1 MKNIM
6 WFSEIR
12 KTNLAEVGGKG
23 ANLGEMASVNLPV
36 PTGFVVTAGAY
47 FLFINHNRIG
57 EVIKEMTSDLD
68 VENTDRLAKASD
80 MVRSRILGGEIPPA
94 LRQEILN
101 SYRNMIKDGR
111 EPYVAVRSSATAE
124 DLPEAS
130 FAGQQSTYLNIK
142 GAENCV
148 QSVKECWASLF
159 EPRSIYY
166 RATNR
171 FDHLKVGLAAVVQ
184 VMVQSEKAGVLFT
197 VDPMSQDRNKIAIE
211 GAYGLGEIVVS
222 GSVTPDRYV
231 VDKNSLQIEVKDIAK
246 QTWMI
251 AKVNDQNVHAN
262 IKEEM
267 QSRQKLTDQQIIELA
282 KLGKRIEQH
291 YGKPQDIEWAVA
303 EGKVYIVQS
312 RPITTLKGES
322 AVLEGIPAI
331 GEKERPP
338 TFATAMASVP
348 KVAGAAITQAAV
360 AVAQA
365 VPAQK
370 KTEERRGDSV
380 PGEPTAEKIILRGLG
395 AAPGIGKGK
404 VKILAGP
411 KEIGRMEKGEVLVTD
426 MTTPDFVPAMKKAAA
441 IVTNSGGMTCFDG
454 ATMILTAEGFK
465 TIAQVCEMQKEGREI
480 QVLSL
485 NEKTLKAEW
494 KSVRNSFT
502 RKAKAIRIKVSQT
515 GRSEQNSLVLTP
527 DHKILTFDK
536 RNLVEKKIADVLSEG
551 DALCAVERIPAAA
564 SEPVQQGRLPYLA
577 GAIFT
582 DGYYRHDSRHGYVT
596 FTQKQTPQKEAF
608 IEEVS
613 ESFEEIFGYGLDHT
627 RIKTSNGL
635 LSRTGER
642 VVGTATDFMSF
653 HKAPAA
659 GFAELEK
666 NMTSWVIGMDE
677 QSLLG
682 FLAGVADGDGSL
694 NASGNRLHIYASN
707 ENLAQAVVLSCLRLG
722 IMPQLSIQ
730 RGSCYNIQILEK
742 LQEILSRTK
751 RLRMRNGK
759 KHLGVKLFSA
769 RQLLGD
775 IIGEVNYKGRIRPY
789 VGKNL
794 LLDGRKLL
802 SNVIPMANVEDREKL
817 ELIANSDLRMLRA
830 VMDAEVG
837 EIDVYNIEVED
848 THNYVVFTEMYTP
861 ILVRNCHAAIVSREM
876 GIPCIVGTK
885 NGTAAL
891 REGQFITVD
900 ASRGIVYDGDMSLG
914 GEKKDEAG
922 APGTAAPMSS
932 FSIVPTGTKIY
943 VNLAEVD
950 LADKVSRLPCDGVGL
965 LRAEFMIGDIGEH
978 PKKILKEGRG
988 QEFTDK
994 LAEKLRVFA
1003 SAFHPRPVVY
1013 RATDFKTNEYRNL
1026 RGGEEYEPQE
1036 ANPMMGWRG
1045 CGRYIT
1051 EPEVFSLE
1059 LNAIKKVRE
1068 EYGMKNLWLMLPFVR
1083 RIGEIRAI
1091 REMLKE
1097 HGLHR
1102 TLDFK
1107 LWIMVE
1113 VPSTVFLIDQFCQ
1126 EGIDGVSIGSNDLT
1140 QLILGIDRD
1149 NATLA
1154 EGFDERNQAVLR
1166 AIERVV
1172 KVCAEYNVTCSI
1184 CGQAPSVYPDFAEKL
1199 VEFGITSMSVNPDAV
1214 ERTRRVVASAEMKVL
1229 LKRLAKLTADKP
1241 HDGRNE
1247 LAD

>member
-12 KTNLAEVGGKG
+12 KSNLAEVGGKG

-36 PTGFVVTAGAY
+36 PTGFVVTSGAY
-47 FLFINHNRIG
+47 FLFISHNRIT

-68 VENTDRLAKASD
+68 EEDNDQLNKSSD
-80 MVRSRILGGEIPPA
+80 MIRTRILGGEIPPQ
-94 LRQEILN
+94 LRQDIIN
-101 SYRNMIKDGR
+101 SYKSMIKDGK

-130 FAGQQSTYLNIK
+130 FAGQQSTYLNIR

-148 QSVKECWASLF
+148 QAVKECWASLF

-166 RATNR
+166 RTTNK

-184 VMVQSEKAGVLFT
+184 QMVQSEKAGVMFT

-267 QSRQKLTDQQIIELA
+267 QSRQKLTDQQVIELA
-282 KLGKRIEQH
+282 KLGKKIEQH
-291 YGKPQDIEWAVA
+291 YGKPQDIEWAFA
-303 EGKVYIVQS
+303 EGRMFIVQS
-312 RPITTLKGES
+312 RPITTLKGEA
-322 AVLEGIPAI
+322 AVLADIPAI
-331 GEKERPP
+331 GEKETEKPA
-338 TFATAMASVP
+338 TFASAMAAVP
-348 KVAGAAITQAAV
+348 KVASTAMVQAAK

-365 VPAQK
+365 VPMQK
-370 KTEERRGDSV
+370 KIETGGGKVS
-380 PGEPTAEKIILRGLG
+380 GEPTADKIATRGLG

-426 MTTPDFVPAMKKAAA
+426 MTTPDFVPAMKKATA
-441 IVTNSGGMTCFDG
+441 IVTNSGGMT
-454 ATMILTAEGFK
+454 
-465 TIAQVCEMQKEGREI
+465 
-480 QVLSL
+480 
-485 NEKTLKAEW
+485 
-494 KSVRNSFT
+494 
-502 RKAKAIRIKVSQT
+502 
-515 GRSEQNSLVLTP
+515 
-527 DHKILTFDK
+527 
-536 RNLVEKKIADVLSEG
+536 
-551 DALCAVERIPAAA
+551 
-564 SEPVQQGRLPYLA
+564 
-577 GAIFT
+577 
-582 DGYYRHDSRHGYVT
+582 
-596 FTQKQTPQKEAF
+596 
-608 IEEVS
+608 
-613 ESFEEIFGYGLDHT
+613 
-627 RIKTSNGL
+627 
-635 LSRTGER
+635 
-642 VVGTATDFMSF
+642 
-653 HKAPAA
+653 
-659 GFAELEK
+659 
-666 NMTSWVIGMDE
+666 
-677 QSLLG
+677 
-682 FLAGVADGDGSL
+682 
-694 NASGNRLHIYASN
+694 
-707 ENLAQAVVLSCLRLG
+707 
-722 IMPQLSIQ
+722 
-730 RGSCYNIQILEK
+730 
-742 LQEILSRTK
+742 
-751 RLRMRNGK
+751 
-759 KHLGVKLFSA
+759 
-769 RQLLGD
+769 
-775 IIGEVNYKGRIRPY
+775 
-789 VGKNL
+789 
-794 LLDGRKLL
+794 
-802 SNVIPMANVEDREKL
+802 
-817 ELIANSDLRMLRA
+817 
-830 VMDAEVG
+830 
-837 EIDVYNIEVED
+837 
-848 THNYVVFTEMYTP
+848 
-861 ILVRNCHAAIVSREM
+861 CHAAIVSREM

-885 NGTAAL
+885 NATTIL
-891 REGQFITVD
+891 HEGQFVTVD
-900 ASRGIVYDGDMSLG
+900 ASRGIVYDGDFALE
-914 GEKKDEAG
+914 GEKKE
-922 APGTAAPMSS
+922 GTGGISPSPTTLS
-932 FSIVPTGTKIY
+932 VPATGTKIY
-943 VNLAEVD
+943 VNLAEVE
-950 LADKVSRLPCDGVGL
+950 LAGKVSQLPCDGIGL

-978 PKKILKEGRG
+978 PKKMLKEGRG

-994 LAEKLRVFA
+994 LAEKMRVFA

-1026 RGGEEYEPQE
+1026 KGGEEFEPQE

-1045 CGRYIT
+1045 CSRYIT

-1059 LNAIKKVRE
+1059 LKAIKKVRE
-1068 EYGMKNLWLMLPFVR
+1068 EYGLKNLWLMLPFVR

-1091 REMLKE
+1091 KEMLKE
-1097 HGLHR
+1097 HGMHR

-1166 AIERVV
+1166 AVERVV
-1172 KVCAEYNVTCSI
+1172 KVCNEYKVTCSL

-1229 LKRLAKLTADKP
+1229 LKRLAKLTAEPPPDMK
-1241 HDGRNE
+1241 NE